1 MSHRI
6 LKKKF
11 ALSRVAK
18 LATVSFLAL
27 MALSSQTHAL
37 PAETQA
43 VGASAF
49 LDSIGINTHM
59 MNKWGGNAY
68 ADVGRVEWQLNYIG
82 VKHIRD
88 CFCDDYGTETLK
100 KLSADIGTRVNL
112 WANGAIYDRVIAGVK
127 ANPKIIDSVEGAN
140 EADAFPQN
148 FQGLTGV
155 QAGVALQKKFFADVK
170 GYAATAS
177 VPVNS
182 LTVIRNES
190 LPIIGDISPY
200 VDRTSSH
207 IYPQWGGYNG
217 ELPYP
222 YIQILTKKMN
232 AMAPGKPSII
242 TEGGWWTKPHPRGV
256 TEAVHAKYTLNYLL
270 DAYKQGVVRTYLYEL
285 LDEYPDPDGQKMDNH
300 FGLFRYNG
308 SAKPAAV
315 ALHNM
320 TTILADAGRIISP
333 GKLSYAVD
341 GMPATGYQL
350 LMQKSDGTYVLALW
364 NDARIWDNGNLKERL
379 VAPVQVMLNLGV
391 QASTLS
397 VYDPLVGVSPTLTKT
412 NIAGLTLSLP
422 DHPIFVFIKPVGA
435 APPAAEFPK
444 VTTIQTNAVASVSAV
459 KGGNVT
465 ISYRWQAVPTLYS
478 YRAFV
483 HFVNS
488 AGNLVWQDDY
498 WPSVSTTAWSGAVT
512 VTRTVKVP
520 ATAATGTYRIV
531 AGLFNPVPPYV
542 SQPLAMGA
550 GVTTVGTNR
559 YQVGVLN
566 VMN

>member
-1 MSHRI
+1 MAHPDLSKR
-6 LKKKF
+6 KNFSRAAKF
-11 ALSRVAK
+11 AA
-18 LATVSFLAL
+18 VSFFAL
-27 MALSSQTHAL
+27 MAYTPTLSAL

-43 VGASAF
+43 VNASAF
-49 LDSIGINTHM
+49 LDTIGINTHM

-140 EADAFPQN
+140 EADTFPQN

-182 LTVIRNES
+182 LTVIHNES

-200 VDRTSSH
+200 TNRTSSH

-222 YIQILTKKMN
+222 YIQIIAKKMN
-232 AMAPGKPSII
+232 AMAPGKPSVI

-256 TEAVHAKYTLNYLL
+256 TETVHAKYTLNYLL
-270 DAYKQGVVRTYLYEL
+270 DAYKQGIVRTYLYEL
-285 LDEYPDPDGQKMDNH
+285 LDEYPDADGSKMDSH

-308 SAKPAAV
+308 TAKPAAV

-320 TTILADAGRIISP
+320 TTILADAGKVVSP
-333 GKLSYAVD
+333 GKLSYSVD

-350 LMQKSDGTYVLALW
+350 LMQKSDGTFVLALW
-364 NDARIWDNGNLKERL
+364 NDARIWDNGNFKERP
-379 VAPVQVMLNLGV
+379 VANVQVMLNLGV
-391 QASTLS
+391 QASTLN
-397 VYDPLVGVSPTLTKT
+397 VYDPLVGVSPTLTRT

-422 DHPIFVFIKPVGA
+422 DHPIFVFVKPVGA
-435 APPAAEFPK
+435 VPPVAEFPQQ
-444 VTTIQTNAVASVSAV
+444 TSIQTNAVASVSAV
-459 KGGNVT
+459 KGGSVT
-465 ISYRWQAVPTLYS
+465 LTYRWQAVPTLYS

-483 HFVNS
+483 HFIDS
-488 AGNLVWQDDY
+488 KGALVWQDDY
-498 WPSVSTTAWSGAVT
+498 WPPVSTTAWSGAVN

-520 ATAATGTYRIV
+520 ATAIEGTYRIV

-550 GVTTVGTNR
+550 GVTTFGTNR

-566 VMN
+566 VLK